1 MKQVKY
7 DLENRLV
14 EFGVLIIQ
22 ISNGMNSKSYA
33 GMHLAGQLTRSGTS
47 PGLHYGE
54 AQSAESR
61 RDFIHKMKLVLKELN
76 ESRANLKMIHKANLH
91 NSPTQVQNTIEECI
105 ELIKIFEASIQT
117 ARKRT

>member
-1 MKQVKY
+1 MKQIKY

-14 EFGVLIIQ
+14 DFGVLIIHL
-22 ISNGMNSKSYA
+22 SSGMNSKSYG
-33 GMHLAGQLTRSGTS
+33 GMHLAGQLIRSGTS

-76 ESRANLKMIHKANLH
+76 ESRANLKMIHKAKLH
-91 NSPTQVQNTIEECI
+91 KSPTQVQSAIEECI
-105 ELIKIFEASIQT
+105 ELIKIFQASIQT
-117 ARKRT
+117 ARKCN